1 MDIKQK
7 RFEPIL
13 ELHISMEFDHRNE
26 QRPEKELAVAT
37 DISTYDISRCFTPCL
52 LKMIF
57 VNAPTTMVIYF

>member
-1 MDIKQK
+1 
-7 RFEPIL
+7 
-13 ELHISMEFDHRNE
+13 MEFDHRNE

-37 DISTYDISRCFTPCL
+37 DISTYDISRCFTACL